1 MRFEVVYPGDTWSIM
16 PAPGAGADGMWVA
29 EQRAA
34 YANGPL
40 AGLGDELEAAAREAL
55 GRRRDGIDT
64 SLYFRPSTMP
74 MTGVLHATLR
84 ALPEGVDS
92 EEAASGS
99 IDWMLPEGEVLADP
113 VVEEFETE
121 SVPHGYRVA
130 YVTTRPDGAG
140 ATLAGISYGLVLPG
154 LVGLVFSELAHR
166 EVIGTMQRFADP
178 VVGSLRVVA

>member
-1 MRFEVVYPGDTWSIM
+1 MRYEVAHPGDTWSIM
-16 PAPGAGADGMWVA
+16 PAAGAGADGMWVA

-34 YANGPL
+34 YAQGPL
-40 AGLGDELEAAAREAL
+40 AGLADELEAAAREAL
-55 GRRRDGIDT
+55 GRRREGIDT

-74 MTGVLHATLR
+74 MTGVLHASLR
-84 ALPEGVDS
+84 VLPEGVDS
-92 EEAASGS
+92 EAIASAS
-99 IDWMLPEGEVLADP
+99 IEWMLPDDGLLGEP

-154 LVGLVFSELAHR
+154 MIGLVFSELAHR
-166 EVIGTMQRFADP
+166 EVVGTMQRFADP
-178 VVGSLRVVA
+178 VVGSLRVVP

>member
-16 PAPGAGADGMWVA
+16 PGPGAGADGLWLA

-34 YANGPL
+34 YAHGPL
-40 AGLGDELEAAAREAL
+40 AAYGDQLEAAAREAL
-55 GRRRDGIDT
+55 GRRRAGIDT
-64 SLYFRPSTMP
+64 SLYFRPTAMP

-92 EEAASGS
+92 EAVASES
-99 IDWMLPEGEVLADP
+99 MDWMLPEEELLGDP

-130 YVTTRPDGAG
+130 YVTQRSDGAG

-154 LVGLVFSELAHR
+154 LLGLVFSEPAHR